1 MTLLEDILL
10 KDTSPKYTN
19 LSPSSIKVNI
29 QKIQEN
35 EKNDETEKLA
45 LNLSF
50 LNSLK
55 FFF

>member
-29 QKIQEN
+29 QKILEN